1 VKEPSEQQRLARAFG
16 RRKQGKKLP
25 VLVGTAGAIA
35 ATATWFGWL
44 IVGGVAAGMGGN
56 VLDGRLL
63 VKRGLREVHRWGYP
77 VEGYREWLLADEPT
91 FEIEIARDLDP
102 EVLVTSVKAVDPT
115 VKVTRVRERTFQLVT
130 RRAALPPQRGETTPI
145 LVGDRELLMLLHE
158 KLLAPLHADV
168 GIRRMRMGD
177 RLRMPAAPPLLPAGA
192 PEPGSESTEGTSMGA
207 FRDAALAAPPALQAL
222 VYSGGDREL
231 PLEAKDVKHRTQRV
245 VYAMG
250 SAPHGV
256 GTFAAFTFG
265 GLMSGVGWL
274 GPLGFAVGAVGGAIG
289 GAIAVAKGNERN
301 AAKIAASVHGHGYP
315 IEGYD
320 HWLISGRPIFDVEFK
335 QAFDPARMMV
345 LVEALPRAFSI
356 SANAEVSWVVDVM
369 WLDDKL
375 VRLETRPT
383 LVEPASKIEPFYGG
397 SHAMFEMFRERVLA
411 PLHRD
416 VGVAAIKSGGYSKRR
431 V

>member
-1 VKEPSEQQRLARAFG
+1 MKEPSEQQRLARAFG

-25 VLVGTAGAIA
+25 LAVGAAGAIA

-56 VLDGRLL
+56 VLDGRML
-63 VKRGLREVHRWGYP
+63 VKRGLREVERWGYP

-102 EVLVTSVKAVDPT
+102 EVLVTSVKAIDPS
-115 VKVTRVRERTFQLVT
+115 VKVVRVRERTFQIVT

-145 LVGDRELLMLLHE
+145 LVGDRELLMQLHE

-192 PEPGSESTEGTSMGA
+192 PEPGREGTEGTSMGA

-222 VYSGGDREL
+222 VYSGGDRDL
-231 PLEAKDVKHRTQRV
+231 PLEAKDVKHRAQRV

-250 SAPHGV
+250 SAPHGA
-256 GTFAAFTFG
+256 GTFTAFTVG
-265 GLMSGVGWL
+265 GLMSGAGWF
-274 GPLGFAVGAVGGAIG
+274 GPIGMAVGMVGGAIAG
-289 GAIAVAKGNERN
+289 GVAVVKGNERN

-335 QAFDPARMMV
+335 QAFDPATLMTMLER
-345 LVEALPRAFSI
+345 LPKAYSI
-356 SANAEVSWVVDVM
+356 SANAEVSWVVDVKWM
-369 WLDDKL
+369 DDKI

-397 SHAMFEMFRERVLA
+397 SHAMFETFREQVLA
-411 PLHRD
+411 PLHRE
-416 VGVAAIKSGGYSKRR
+416 VGVASIKMGGYLNRR